1 MCIVWHCRGFY
12 LECPGGELGKQKL
25 QDMYGLLLPP
35 GIARVFV
42 DQLFG
47 LFDSDKSGSVDFNV
61 GDNDSICFDCL
72 VTFPGVPDGH

>member
-1 MCIVWHCRGFY
+1 MCDCRGFY

-61 GDNDSICFDCL
+61 GNNDSICFDCL
-72 VTFPGVPDGH
+72 VTFPGVSDGH

>member
-1 MCIVWHCRGFY
+1 
-12 LECPGGELGKQKL
+12 
-25 QDMYGLLLPP
+25 MYGLLLPP

-61 GDNDSICFDCL
+61 GNNDSICFDCL

>member
-1 MCIVWHCRGFY
+1 
-12 LECPGGELGKQKL
+12 
-25 QDMYGLLLPP
+25 MYGLLLPP

-61 GDNDSICFDCL
+61 GDNGCNPYD
-72 VTFPGVPDGH
+72 

>member
-1 MCIVWHCRGFY
+1 
-12 LECPGGELGKQKL
+12 
-25 QDMYGLLLPP
+25 MYGLLLPP

-61 GDNDSICFDCL
+61 EDNDCND
-72 VTFPGVPDGH
+72 VM

>member
-1 MCIVWHCRGFY
+1 
-12 LECPGGELGKQKL
+12 
-25 QDMYGLLLPP
+25 MYGLLLPP

-61 GDNDSICFDCL
+61 GDNDCNDCKL
-72 VTFPGVPDGH
+72 LIPGVPDGH